1 MNEEL
6 SILEKPIQTIATSKE
21 FQEMC
26 SLNGFKNLNGILE
39 YQINYLLTIPGFNHR
54 ILKELYQI
62 LEVHKLTGKI
72 KES

>member
-26 SLNGFKNLNGILE
+26 NLNGFKTLKDILE
-39 YQINYLLTIPGFNHR
+39 FKVNYLLTIPEFNHR

-62 LEVHKLTGKI
+62 LEVYNLTGKI

>member
-1 MNEEL
+1 MSEEL

-26 SLNGFKNLNGILE
+26 NLNGFKSLKGILE
-39 YQINYLLTIPGFNHR
+39 FQVNDLLTKPEFNYR
-54 ILKELYQI
+54 MLKELYQI